1 MSMEELLEKYKG
13 AYGSD
18 FDEPTASPEFSEE
31 SEGTEEEEEETEG
44 DESDAFLGKLG
55 CNHQA
60 HLYIQGLLKYF

>member
-44 DESDAFLGKLG
+44 DESDDASLGKLG
-55 CNHQA
+55 
-60 HLYIQGLLKYF
+60 YSLKRSII